1 MKCLICN
8 KELTGNV
15 CERCGFPKISVVGG
29 AEDDP
34 VVKTAVHDYK
44 ENILKKITVEMETYQ
59 YKEDGNKLVLAQTD
73 RIPIGKQLQNLDKDQ
88 CTWFQE
94 DFARME
100 AGEPMTLTLF
110 INNDGREVRREI
122 SLKAPDIRSFWK
134 AGPMIGIFV
143 TGYEDDTMKYI
154 GHCYRGGILLTVIG
168 FYITKLPVLA
178 EPGKLQGQYIYY
190 GLQFIIYVLL
200 AAVLAMV
207 PILVIAGIRHIILDI
222 FDLITR

>member
-15 CERCGFPKISVVGG
+15 CERCGFPKIYVVGG

-122 SLKAPDIRSFWK
+122 SFKAPDIRSFWK
-134 AGPMIGIFV
+134 VGL
-143 TGYEDDTMKYI
+143 KSQ
-154 GHCYRGGILLTVIG
+154 GGMDYTV
-168 FYITKLPVLA
+168 VLGTADRYA
-178 EPGKLQGQYIYY
+178 ETES
-190 GLQFIIYVLL
+190 FC
-200 AAVLAMV
+200 
-207 PILVIAGIRHIILDI
+207 ILDK
-222 FDLITR
+222 

>member
-134 AGPMIGIFV
+134 VGL
-143 TGYEDDTMKYI
+143 KSQ
-154 GHCYRGGILLTVIG
+154 GGMDYTV
-168 FYITKLPVLA
+168 VLGTA
-178 EPGKLQGQYIYY
+178 D
-190 GLQFIIYVLL
+190 
-200 AAVLAMV
+200 
-207 PILVIAGIRHIILDI
+207 R
-222 FDLITR
+222 

>member
-59 YKEDGNKLVLAQTD
+59 YKEDGNKL
-73 RIPIGKQLQNLDKDQ
+73 DKDQ

-134 AGPMIGIFV
+134 AGL
-143 TGYEDDTMKYI
+143 KSQ
-154 GHCYRGGILLTVIG
+154 GGMDYTV
-168 FYITKLPVLA
+168 VLGTADRYA
-178 EPGKLQGQYIYY
+178 ETES
-190 GLQFIIYVLL
+190 FC
-200 AAVLAMV
+200 
-207 PILVIAGIRHIILDI
+207 ILDK
-222 FDLITR
+222 